1 MADPLCHHLVRPS
14 SPQVSQAHR
23 QGDLRVP
30 RPQPA
35 RTGSPKSLL
44 LPKVSVPILSP
55 LQPTE
60 AVRPTPTAS
69 FPARGTFGRLP
80 RKPKLGPS
88 WQLSYQAVAPL
99 PVPQRGAKAP
109 REGRTARR
117 APGKGFLFFFKPRQE
132 SVILKGS
139 VTPGLSPGE
148 TAAFLQPQ
156 VSPPDSGHG
165 TSMGSLERS

>member
-1 MADPLCHHLVRPS
+1 MRPS
-14 SPQVSQAHR
+14 SPLVSQAHR
-23 QGDLRVP
+23 QGDPRVP

-35 RTGSPKSLL
+35 RAGSPKSLL
-44 LPKVSVPILSP
+44 LPKVSVPILSL

-80 RKPKLGPS
+80 RKPKLGLS

-99 PVPQRGAKAP
+99 PVLQREAKAP
-109 REGRTARR
+109 REGRAARR
-117 APGKGFLFFFKPRQE
+117 APGKGFLSFFFKPRQE

-156 VSPPDSGHG
+156 VSPPNSGHG